1 MKQLLLLITFLPE
14 PLYTVVMAMCALL
27 IVVFGS
33 AIAYRLLLKIIDF
46 DAPTG
51 YYQTQPNIDD
61 EDINHLHRNYY
72 VQDASGNTFTIST
85 NADGYVKSLQSN
97 STYIET
103 TQPIKLTQSGLTC
116 TLTDAATGRV
126 IKEYFLANRNND

>member
-51 YYQTQPNIDD
+51 YYQTPSYAQD
-61 EDINHLHRNYY
+61 EDISHLHRNYY
-72 VQDASGNTFTIST
+72 VQDGFGNKFTIST
-85 NADGYVKSLQSN
+85 NADGYVKSIASG
-97 STYIET
+97 STRIET
-103 TQPIKLTQSGLTC
+103 SQPIKLTQSGASC
-116 TLTDAATGRV
+116 VLTDVKTGQIIR
-126 IKEYFLANRNND
+126 EYELSKID

>member
-14 PLYTVVMAMCALL
+14 PLYTVVMAMGALL

-51 YYQTQPNIDD
+51 YYNSMPD
-61 EDINHLHRNYY
+61 EDISHLHKNYY
-72 VQDASGNTFTIST
+72 VQDGLGNKFTIST

-103 TQPIKLTQSGLTC
+103 SQPIKLTQTGLTC
-116 TLTDAATGRV
+116 TLTDATTGQV
-126 IKEYFLANRNND
+126 IKEYVLASRN